1 MLDVFRERG
10 SEDKEWLQKSI
21 KSLSGMVLK
30 IEEFVEQKNSLDK
43 IYAELPQRRE
53 SLYVLHGLFQAL
65 SDNNVEE
72 IKKEDRELA
81 VSLNQL
87 ESTITVSINDAET
100 STAKNIDRFKKSLK
114 EYTEKLREES

>member
-1 MLDVFRERG
+1 
-10 SEDKEWLQKSI
+10 
-21 KSLSGMVLK
+21 MVLK

-43 IYAELPQRRE
+43 IYAELPLRRE

-81 VSLNQL
+81 VALNQL
-87 ESTITVSINDAET
+87 ESTITVSINEAET